1 MDAYH
6 ERTQEKSTVLLA
18 LEPLSDFLADAG
30 ITEIVLNRPG
40 IVAIERQ
47 GRWEFHPRPALDFDW
62 CMDLAKLLRNRASQD
77 ITEAQPLL
85 GAQLPDGQRVQV
97 VIPPAV
103 PPGTDEY
110 LKQPDLRKKVF
121 TACANDP
128 GRKGSDA
135 NCVNALQAERIASSG
150 TGRFPGATP

>member
-1 MDAYH
+1 MNFRSNTINA
-6 ERTQEKSTVLLA
+6 
-18 LEPLSDFLADAG
+18 
-30 ITEIVLNRPG
+30 IVLAALACLAAG
-40 IVAIERQ
+40 CTKQ
-47 GRWEFHPRPALDFDW
+47 GEAALPKTVENDHIF
-62 CMDLAKLLRNRASQD
+62 
-77 ITEAQPLL
+77 T
-85 GAQLPDGQRVQV
+85 V
-97 VIPPAV
+97 
-103 PPGTDEY
+103 DEY